1 MADQPSQPNRFQAEM
16 PRIPGVN
23 DERYARSSV
32 FSKPSTKLTILVVA
46 FLVVLGV
53 MAWRLRSSSSLQPA
67 PAASAPESLAVAAS
81 AAAIPSLPSPLPS
94 APGPIAML
102 AEIAQPWASKKFI
115 FVRPDTHAAVAAMV
129 IRLPGIAGDRSNAYW
144 AFALTPPFGRCDLE
158 YVTDVKDLA
167 ARYGYS
173 TTHPMLAAPCT
184 RSLYD
189 PLRMG
194 IIGNGAWTRGEVV
207 QGPSIRPPTAIRI
220 QLSGHSIIADRIE

>member
-1 MADQPSQPNRFQAEM
+1 M

-23 DERYARSSV
+23 DDLNTRSSA
-32 FSKPSTKLTILVVA
+32 FAKPSTKLTILVVA

-67 PAASAPESLAVAAS
+67 PAASAASIAGRRCTLWRHPLAVRAATVGS
-81 AAAIPSLPSPLPS
+81 GSHRDA
-94 APGPIAML
+94 GG
-102 AEIAQPWASKKFI
+102 
-115 FVRPDTHAAVAAMV
+115 TCAAVGFEKVYFCKTRHA
-129 IRLPGIAGDRSNAYW
+129 RGSRCNGDSASWHCRNRSNAYW

-158 YVTDVKDLA
+158 YVTDVKELA

-173 TTHPMLAAPCT
+173 TTHPMLAAPCSG
-184 RSLYD
+184 SLYD

-207 QGPSIRPPTAIRI
+207 QGPGIRPPTAIRI
-220 QLSGHSIIADRIE
+220 QVSGQSIIADRIE